1 MSARD
6 QDTKVVVRAKY
17 GIDRAIIG
25 NVIPEV
31 THRRFIKRRDPDR
44 INAQRLEVIELGI
57 DTGKIT
63 RSIPVTVKK
72 APRID
77 LVDNCS
83 SPPFALHG
91 LVGSAKTGA
100 VNGGNGG
107 GAKGRRGH
115 GAE

>member
-44 INAQRLEVIELGI
+44 INAQRPEVIELGI
-57 DTGKIT
+57 DTGNIT
-63 RSIPVTVKK
+63 GSVPVTVKK
-72 APRID
+72 SPRID
-77 LVDNCS
+77 LVDDCS

-100 VNGGNGG
+100 VNRANGRYG
-107 GAKGRRGH
+107 ETEMGRMS
-115 GAE
+115 